1 MKAIKV
7 TLGGTVYHLVF
18 NGAAMFDIE
27 DKYESTTN
35 LLDALQGRGREAFMA
50 LCDAV
55 CILSEH
61 GELARRALGYNSL
74 DIPSADKIKAIIT
87 PADIFALR
95 QAVVAAI
102 TVGFK
107 RDVKSEEYIDL
118 GLLELEQQKGKE

>member
-35 LLDALQGRGREAFMA
+35 LLDALQGRGRESFMA

-74 DIPSADKIKAIIT
+74 PEGYGGVGRESIL
-87 PADIFALR
+87 PAPHR
-95 QAVVAAI
+95 AA
-102 TVGFK
+102 G
-107 RDVKSEEYIDL
+107 
-118 GLLELEQQKGKE
+118 